1 MGYSRIGLY
10 FPTLKI
16 QVNLGTWHGHM
27 FSLLLLVG
35 CVLPPS
41 QLQIFWWGILTA
53 WKKSNTF
60 TVPAH
65 LLVPW
70 NQFMLL
76 ELQNPGSCNSI
87 EGLVE
92 YASWPN
98 WLTYLVVIKSSMS
111 DSDLGDWVTR
121 WCEHQWPSYLLC
133 PPLLLILLV
142 MVMFAF
148 FAFPTVPG
156 LVKIF
161 TSSFQCD
168 IISLFYR
175 KFSISSGIFNL
186 YCIVLHITEV

>member
-1 MGYSRIGLY
+1 MSPKLTNKPWNSTLILLPLLTQGYIFTKGEWVILELDYISPPWKYRSTNRTWQGL
-10 FPTLKI
+10 
-16 QVNLGTWHGHM
+16 M
-27 FSLLLLVG
+27 SSLLLLVG

-121 WCEHQWPSYLLC
+121 WCEH
-133 PPLLLILLV
+133 
-142 MVMFAF
+142 
-148 FAFPTVPG
+148 
-156 LVKIF
+156 
-161 TSSFQCD
+161 
-168 IISLFYR
+168 
-175 KFSISSGIFNL
+175 
-186 YCIVLHITEV
+186 